1 MQALTTAPPLF
12 PTGALRNQFG
22 GGQGNLQTYA
32 GYVDGLNSLHVMY
45 ANDGAIA
52 DSSGA
57 EPPPFRWQPKMN
69 FDISI

>member
-1 MQALTTAPPLF
+1 MQVLTTAPPS
-12 PTGALRNQFG
+12 PHR
-22 GGQGNLQTYA
+22 YA

-52 DSSGA
+52 DSSGV

>member
-1 MQALTTAPPLF
+1 MQVLTTAPPS
-12 PTGALRNQFG
+12 PHR
-22 GGQGNLQTYA
+22 YA